1 MLLAVSGRNLIE
13 EIRFHPMTGRVG
25 FVVDKVAVR
34 KVFPPSS
41 YIFLHQYHSTKI
53 YALLLLFTYAL

>member
-1 MLLAVSGRNLIE
+1 MLLAVNGRNLIE

-34 KVFPPSS
+34 KDFPPRS
-41 YIFLHQYHSTKI
+41 
-53 YALLLLFTYAL
+53 